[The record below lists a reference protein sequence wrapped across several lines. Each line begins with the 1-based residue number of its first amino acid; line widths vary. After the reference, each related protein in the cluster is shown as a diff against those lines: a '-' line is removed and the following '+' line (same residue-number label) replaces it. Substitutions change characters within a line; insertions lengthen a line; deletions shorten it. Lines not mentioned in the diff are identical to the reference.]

1 MSWLRMTLVACS
13 SLLLLMLVLV
23 GLLLFTSMGNQLL
36 WQQLKAALPT
46 LQGELTDGH
55 LGRWVTLKALRY
67 EIPELLL

>member
-36 WQQLKAALPT
+36 W
-46 LQGELTDGH
+46 
-55 LGRWVTLKALRY
+55 
-67 EIPELLL
+67 